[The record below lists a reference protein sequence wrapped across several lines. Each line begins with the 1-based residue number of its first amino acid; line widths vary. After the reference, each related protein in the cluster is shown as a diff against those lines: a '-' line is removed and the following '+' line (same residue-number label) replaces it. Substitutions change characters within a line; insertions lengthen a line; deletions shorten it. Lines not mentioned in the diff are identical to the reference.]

1 MGVQERTKVVKTIR
15 AVWSSLDTHLPHAI
29 EAKGN
34 CPSCGNRKFHAQC
47 VREYVQQIKD
57 LADML

>member
-1 MGVQERTKVVKTIR
+1 MKVVKTIR
-15 AVWSSLDTHLPHAI
+15 AVWASLETHLPHAI

-34 CPSCGNRKFHAQC
+34 CASCGNRKFHAET
-47 VREYVQQIKD
+47 VREYAEQIKD